1 MSNAP
6 PPTSTGS
13 SKIDAAKQVVA
24 AQTPEKLSGLALY
37 SRFALAGAVCCSV
50 THGGLTPVDVV
61 KTRIQLDPRTYNNG
75 MIGGFRKVIANEGAG
90 ALLTGFGPTAAGYF
104 LQGAFKFGG
113 YELFKQQC
121 INYLGYETASNN
133 RTAVYLASSAMA
145 EFFADIALCPLEA
158 TRIRLVSE
166 PTFASGLLSGFGKIA
181 KTEGLGAFYSG
192 FGPILFK
199 QVPYTMAK
207 FVVYEK
213 IAEAIYKRIDKSTAS
228 DRMQTV
234 INLGSGL
241 IAGFAAALVSQ
252 PADTMLSKINKTK
265 GLPGEGT
272 TSRLI
277 KIAKELGLRGSYTGI
292 GARLFMVGTLTAGQ
306 FAIYGDIK
314 KALGATGGVEI
325 SKT

>member
-1 MSNAP
+1 MASVP
-6 PPTSTGS
+6 STGS
-13 SKIDAAKQVVA
+13 TKVDAVVQKVA
-24 AQTPEKLSGLALY
+24 ANTPEKLSGMALY
-37 SRFALAGAVCCSV
+37 SRFALAGAICCSV
-50 THGGLTPVDVV
+50 THGALTPVDVV
-61 KTRIQLDPRTYNNG
+61 KTRIQLDPVTYNRG
-75 MIGGFRKVIANEGAG
+75 LFGGIRQVIAKEGAG

-113 YELFKQQC
+113 YELFKQQS
-121 INYLGYETASNN
+121 INLLGYETASNN
-133 RTAVYLASSAMA
+133 RTGVYLASAAMA

-166 PTFASGLLSGFGKIA
+166 PTYANGLIGGFSKML
-181 KTEGLGAFYSG
+181 KNEGVGAFYAG

-213 IAEAIYKRIDKSTAS
+213 VAEFAWQQFDKSKSS
-228 DRMQTV
+228 DAFQTTV
-234 INLGSGL
+234 NLGSGL
-241 IAGFAAALVSQ
+241 IAGFAAAIVSQ

-277 KIAKELGLRGSYTGI
+277 KIAKELGLKGSYAGI

-306 FAIYGDIK
+306 FAIYGDLK
-314 KALGATGGVEI
+314 KVFGATGGVEI
-325 SKT
+325 SK